1 MSFIGGF
8 IDMKRKKIFFHFL
21 MKNIRFAV
29 NFAAIVAAVATF
41 LCFLADQWWI
51 FQLLD
56 HLRVQLSLILLLA
69 LLFNGLKYRFW
80 SLAFSLPLFLNL
92 LLILP
97 LFILPAQNINIV
109 RGNDISK
116 NSLHLLHLNLD
127 RNNTNYTRTLQYLD
141 QQNADLIFLQEVTPA
156 WLNQIE
162 SNLTRYRVIE
172 SRPLKNSHGVA
183 FLVPTNLSP
192 SLKIKNTEI
201 IHFPSNSERPMI
213 ATEIEWNQPLSILS
227 LHVTRP
233 RNQGTSS
240 YQQKELDAVAA
251 WSQQQQNQGNKILI
265 IGDFNL
271 TPWSGRFRQFLQAA
285 NLKNSQRGF
294 GLQPTWPA
302 GLPPFMMIA
311 IDHGIYSK
319 EIVTLDRKTGQA
331 LGSDHLPLSL
341 KIALAS

>member
-1 MSFIGGF
+1 MKRRKKTFNLLFNSLRLGVNFVAILAAIATFIG
-8 IDMKRKKIFFHFL
+8 
-21 MKNIRFAV
+21 
-29 NFAAIVAAVATF
+29 
-41 LCFLADQWWI
+41 FLAEQWWI

-69 LLFNGLKYRFW
+69 ILLSGIKYRFW

-97 LFILPAQNINIV
+97 LFIRPAQNINAV
-109 RGNDISK
+109 KANNTAQ
-116 NSLHLLHLNLD
+116 NSLQLLHLNID
-127 RNNTNYTRTLQYLD
+127 RNNTNYTPTLQYLD

-162 SNLTRYRVIE
+162 SNLSRYRVVE

-183 FLVPTNLSP
+183 FLVPTNLPP
-192 SLKIKNTEI
+192 SLPIKNTEI
-201 IHFPSNSERPMI
+201 LHFPSNSERPMI

-233 RNQGTSS
+233 RNQGTTN
-240 YQQKELDAVAA
+240 YQKKELDGVAA
-251 WSQQQQNQGNKILI
+251 WSQQQQNQGNQVII

-271 TPWSGRFRQFLQAA
+271 TPWSIRFRQFLQAA
-285 NLKNSQRGF
+285 NLINSQRGF
-294 GLQPTWPA
+294 GLQPTWLA

-311 IDHGIYSK
+311 IDHAVHSEDI
-319 EIVTLDRKTGQA
+319 IILDRKIGSK
-331 LGSDHLPLSL
+331 LGSDHLPLGL
-341 KIALAS
+341 EVTPRV